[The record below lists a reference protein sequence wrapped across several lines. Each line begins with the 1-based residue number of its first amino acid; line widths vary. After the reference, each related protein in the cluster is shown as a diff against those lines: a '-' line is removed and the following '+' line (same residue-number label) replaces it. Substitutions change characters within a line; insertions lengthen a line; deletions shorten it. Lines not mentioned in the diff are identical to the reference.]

1 MDSTTLKN
9 ILDSIAASTRIE
21 DFVAASETKILC
33 KHILQNEISMEQA
46 VAMLNEK
53 IRSDM

>member
-9 ILDSIAASTRIE
+9 ILDSIAASTGIE

-53 IRSDM
+53 ICSDM